1 MKKNGDCFT
10 YRAGVKVARLYTSE
24 MAANIWP
31 KGKETIPRTHPMAGF
46 LKSSLGQEGRRFH
59 KASDTGHIEILAQ

>member
-10 YRAGVKVARLYTSE
+10 YRAGVKVARLSPVR
-24 MAANIWP
+24 WP
-31 KGKETIPRTHPMAGF
+31 PIFGPKARRLPRTHPMAGF

-59 KASDTGHIEILAQ
+59 KASDIGHFEILAQ